1 MVAWPLT
8 MHYLYLSRFISRS
21 STIGTIDLHTN
32 YSEYF
37 KPREGPNRRPDV
49 QILDKDGKTR
59 KVFEAERHPNSK
71 RNRLREEEYDRLG
84 IEHETH
90 SLD

>member
-21 STIGTIDLHTN
+21 STIGTINLHTN

-37 KPREGPNRRPDV
+37 KPREESNRRPDE
-49 QILDKDGKTR
+49 QIIDKDGKTR
-59 KVFEAERHPNSK
+59 KVYEAERYPESK
-71 RNRLREEEYDRLG
+71 RNSLREEEYDRLG